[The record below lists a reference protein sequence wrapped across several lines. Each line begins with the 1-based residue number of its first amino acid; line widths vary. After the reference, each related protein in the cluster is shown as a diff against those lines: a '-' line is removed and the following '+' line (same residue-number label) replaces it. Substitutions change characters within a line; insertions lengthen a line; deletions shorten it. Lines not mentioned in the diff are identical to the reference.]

1 MFCSGCPACGNYG
14 MGCPELIIA
23 VDAEQRYNSGSDLT
37 IILVKVLSL
46 KGGN

>member
-14 MGCPELIIA
+14 LGCPELIIA
-23 VDAEQRYNSGSDLT
+23 VYLERRYNSGGDID